1 MLELRNIELQRR
13 HPVLKD
19 INLTFEEG
27 KIYGIIGKSGAGKTS
42 LLKIA
47 AGLMERTSGEVYFEN
62 KRLPGPTEKLLPGH
76 DDIQLVN
83 QDFALD
89 PYHTVE
95 ENVRVKVLA
104 RRSEV
109 QTELVNE
116 FLALVEL
123 DHLCGQKALHLSGGE
138 QQRLALARALA
149 CEPKVLL
156 LDEPFVHLDQ
166 QLRWKIQAY
175 LREVNKI
182 HKTIMVLVS
191 HDGAEMMGFAEEVIH
206 LRNAVLERRAS
217 AEEMYF
223 HPSDREQGQ
232 LMGPINEVLWKNERV
247 CFRPNEYKISNSGIE
262 IHVQHSLNTG
272 PFWLNTASSVNGEKL
287 WLQSDKPLEDS
298 LTILIQK
305 QV

>member
-1 MLELRNIELQRR
+1 MLELRNIELQRT
-13 HPVLKD
+13 HPVLNT
-19 INLTFEEG
+19 INLTFKEG

-47 AGLMERTSGEVYFEN
+47 AGYMERTSGEVYFEN
-62 KRLPGPTEKLLPGH
+62 KRLPGPSEKLLPGH

-95 ENVRVKVLA
+95 ENIRVKVLA

-123 DHLCGQKALHLSGGE
+123 DHLRAQKALQLSGGE

-149 CEPKVLL
+149 CEPRVLL

-166 QLRWKIQAY
+166 QLRWKIQTY
-175 LREVNKI
+175 LRAVNKLY
-182 HKTIMVLVS
+182 KTILVLVS
-191 HDGAEMMGFAEEVIH
+191 HDGAEMMGFVEEV
-206 LRNAVLERRAS
+206 
-217 AEEMYF
+217 
-223 HPSDREQGQ
+223 
-232 LMGPINEVLWKNERV
+232 
-247 CFRPNEYKISNSGIE
+247 
-262 IHVQHSLNTG
+262 
-272 PFWLNTASSVNGEKL
+272 
-287 WLQSDKPLEDS
+287 
-298 LTILIQK
+298 
-305 QV
+305 